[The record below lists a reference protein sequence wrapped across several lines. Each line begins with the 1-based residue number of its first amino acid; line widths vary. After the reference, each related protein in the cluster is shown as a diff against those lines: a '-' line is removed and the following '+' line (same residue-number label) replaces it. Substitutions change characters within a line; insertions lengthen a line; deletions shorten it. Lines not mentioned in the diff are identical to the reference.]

1 MKCIET
7 TTMNKDVKSRS
18 TATSVWDMCRKKQF
32 AQVAFVAAPS
42 FSTARPRRGRSR
54 AKAPTISVPIAITS
68 QALPFRNAQVDIK
81 WTKQDS
87 ADLELPNCHHHSL
100 HDPR

>member
-1 MKCIET
+1 M
-7 TTMNKDVKSRS
+7 
-18 TATSVWDMCRKKQF
+18 
-32 AQVAFVAAPS
+32 AQVVLVAAHDL

-54 AKAPTISVPIAITS
+54 AKAPTSSVPIAITS

-100 HDPR
+100 HYPR